1 MALTEVQHGGPPP
14 RGLVALATAECAHSV
29 VWLRGQHDIA
39 TVSVVSE
46 TLSRA
51 IALDDGP
58 VVVDLSGVEFMGAA
72 TVGVLL
78 RAGEYLRQQSRAL
91 VLRSASASAQRVLDL
106 CCFPSSKP
114 AG

>member
-1 MALTEVQHGGPPP
+1 
-14 RGLVALATAECAHSV
+14 VALATAECAQSV
-29 VWLRGQHDIA
+29 VWLRGEHDIA

-58 VVVDLSGVEFMGAA
+58 VVVDLSGIEFMGAA

-78 RAGEYLRQQSRAL
+78 RAADYLREQSRAL
-91 VLRSASASAQRVLDL
+91 ILRSASQSAQRVLDL
-106 CCFPSSKP
+106 CGPPLATP

>member
-1 MALTEVQHGGPPP
+1 MTLAEAQHGGPPP
-14 RGLVALATAECAHSV
+14 RGLVALATADCAHSV

-58 VVVDLSGVEFMGAA
+58 VVVDLSGVQFMGAA

-78 RAGEYLRQQSRAL
+78 RAREYLRRQSRAL
-91 VLRSASASAQRVLDL
+91 VLRSPSASAQRVLEL
-106 CCFPSSKP
+106 CRLPPSLP
-114 AG
+114 NG